1 MKIFTLLINNILL
14 KNGHYKNDSYKSI
27 FFNSLFFNSGLA
39 IALISPY
46 GFATTEPNNDVTLS
60 EISWIDAKYFEKKR
74 TIIDNLGR
82 ENYGTRLRGNIKDIQ
97 LMQRLLDGQKTTI
110 FETDIH
116 RAFGVVLGDI
126 YVAEKGWQWFE
137 YKDKQGRSRAV
148 CLPKTTHCVFPL
160 SMMTRR
166 LRVSTQHDVARIYQ
180 KGLDLMAQV
189 TPQLPYS
196 AEKEAPK
203 PIKRD
208 RNQIV
213 VPF

>member
-1 MKIFTLLINNILL
+1 MKIFHAFTAKITAQ
-14 KNGHYKNDSYKSI
+14 SI
-27 FFNSLFFNSGLA
+27 IAVAFLSLNC
-39 IALISPY
+39 
-46 GFATTEPNNDVTLS
+46 FADDTSSHNVTLS

-74 TIIDNLGR
+74 TIIDDLGR
-82 ENYGTRLRGNIKDIQ
+82 ENYGTRLRGNIQDIQ

-148 CLPKTTHCVFPL
+148 CLPKTQHCVFPL

-166 LRVSTQHDVARIYQ
+166 LRVSTQHDMARIYQ

-189 TPQLPYS
+189 SPQLPYS

-203 PIKRD
+203 PVKRD
-208 RNQIV
+208 RNQII